1 MVLVSALF
9 DVFERFRFERKIAN
23 MAEKNRLLIVVE
35 RFADIDL
42 HPKIVTNAEMG
53 DLFEEL
59 IRKFAEASIETG
71 GEHFTPRDAIRLMVE
86 LVFANDDAALSEK
99 GVVWTVYDP
108 TAETGGMLSVAEE
121 HRIGTAEKPGLNP
134 QARLR

>member
-1 MVLVSALF
+1 
-9 DVFERFRFERKIAN
+9 
-23 MAEKNRLLIVVE
+23 MAEKNRLLIVVQ

-42 HPKIVTNAEMG
+42 HAKIVSNAEMG

-59 IRKFAEASIETG
+59 IRKFAEASIQTG
-71 GEHFTPRDAIRLMVE
+71 GEHFTPRDAIRLIVE

-108 TAETGGMLSVAEE
+108 DGRDWRHAVGGRGAPDRYGREAWPQS
-121 HRIGTAEKPGLNP
+121 PGP
-134 QARLR
+134 APALRAGDQ